1 MSDLSTLTDFTAE
14 GVDPARYTRLGPGW
28 SLAVADVVGS
38 TGLAAQGR
46 HRDVNFVAGAAVSV
60 LSALIEEAG
69 GKPCC
74 QFGGDGATAAIPPG
88 LRDKTEAALAALVHW
103 SIHELNV
110 PIRAGLVDVAELDA
124 QGLEVRAALQDLGGG
139 NYFGLFIGAGVTA
152 AEDWVKADPARQV
165 APLPGPLPGL
175 EALSCRWTP
184 VPAARGVVLC
194 VIADPVATGAMGDDA
209 LRRLLDD
216 IHAIV
221 DTEAASP
228 LSPRGERL
236 KPGWPP
242 SLRALWLELHTVPP
256 GKRLGRVLGAALQA
270 TLVALLHRRGG
281 TLFGFDARAYARALA
296 ERSDYR
302 KASGGPRFVLDVTE
316 DEADAVEKL
325 LERAA
330 TRGEIHFGLARAAA
344 ATITCRVGDW
354 SADRHVHFID
364 GAELGFWRAATAMKQ
379 RFLRHK
385 AKTAAPDG
393 DAPAA

>member
-1 MSDLSTLTDFTAE
+1 MSDLSMLTDFAAE

-69 GKPCC
+69 GEPCC

-88 LRDKTEAALAALVHW
+88 LKEKAEATLAALVHW

-124 QGLEVRAALQDLGGG
+124 RGLEVRAALQDLGGG

-152 AEDWVKADPARQV
+152 AEDWVKADTARQV
-165 APLPGPLPGL
+165 TPRPGPLPGL

-184 VPAARGVVLC
+184 APASRGVVLC
-194 VIADPVATGAMGDDA
+194 VIADPVAAGAAGDDV
-209 LRRLLDD
+209 LRRLLAD
-216 IHAIV
+216 IQAVV

-228 LSPRGERL
+228 LSPRGEKLIPR
-236 KPGWPP
+236 WPP
-242 SLRALWLELHTVPP
+242 SPRALWLELHAAPP
-256 GKRLGRVLGAALQA
+256 GKRLRRVFSAMAQSA
-270 TLVALLHRRGG
+270 LVALIHRRGG

-316 DEADAVEKL
+316 DEAHAIEAL

-330 TRGEIHFGLARAAA
+330 TQDEIRYGLARSAA

-364 GAELGFWRAATAMKQ
+364 GADLGFWRAATAMKQ

-385 AKTAAPDG
+385 LKNAEPNDG
-393 DAPAA
+393 T